1 MEAFFSLASVPAGA
15 TPPKLS
21 RVLSQLADTHD
32 TAGIRNFKPVEKLL
46 AGSRYF
52 FR

>member
-15 TPPKLS
+15 TPPKLFM
-21 RVLSQLADTHD
+21 VQSQLADTHD
-32 TAGIRNFKPVEKLL
+32 TAGMWKFMPVEKIL
-46 AGSRYF
+46 AGSRYI